1 MRLTSRISTMSKT
14 EKRMRRTPEKMIED
28 LQAEIE
34 RIKTRAVQAKVKK
47 DPALRHINGAVRS
60 IDKAARATSDS
71 ATRKALEGVRATL
84 TACLKLAG
92 VADKGVL
99 SPQRR
104 EQVDPKAVVDYLA
117 KHPGSS
123 GEDVARALATDTKSL
138 RPTIKKLVEAG
149 DVKANGRARG
159 TRYSAVK

>member
-1 MRLTSRISTMSKT
+1 MSKT
-14 EKRMRRTPEKMIED
+14 EKRVRRTPEKMIED

-60 IDKAARATSDS
+60 IDKAAKATPDS
-71 ATRKALEGVRATL
+71 AIRKALEGARATL

-104 EQVDPKAVVDYLA
+104 EQVEPKAVVDYLL